1 MLVSTTRRS
10 DRDSLRQG
18 PRRAHRPIATAS
30 RTVSGSTSATLLRWT
45 TKAGRPSV
53 RCATS
58 PAATGITPAIT
69 PSSVDLPE
77 PLGPTSAVVA
87 NAGMCALS
95 RRSTGRPA

>member
-1 MLVSTTRRS
+1 MLASTIRRS
-10 DRDSLRQG
+10 ERDSLRHG
-18 PRRAHRPIATAS
+18 PRRAHLPIVTAS

-45 TKAGRPSV
+45 TKAGRPPV
-53 RCATS
+53 RYVTS

-77 PLGPTSAVVA
+77 PFGPTSAVVA
-87 NAGMCALS
+87 DAGIRALS